1 MTLRPHPA
9 TLDRLDDAALMAHVA
24 DRDRQAEAALAVL
37 HRRHAAAMERAVQ
50 RRFGRE
56 RTEDVVQE
64 SFLRAWRHASRFDPG
79 CGSAAAWLRTIALRT
94 AVDLFRSSRRSV
106 VATEA
111 LDAAP
116 EASGRRSHRA
126 TVAAASHD
134 HDTEWRLVVDDAL
147 AGLSAEHRTVLHH
160 AYRGD
165 LTQQQIATRLG
176 VPLGTVKTRTF
187 HALASMRRTMQPALA
202 A

>member
-9 TLDRLDDAALMAHVA
+9 LDHLDDTALMAHVA
-24 DRDRQAEAALAVL
+24 RRDPHAEVALAAL
-37 HRRHAAAMERAVQ
+37 HRRHAAAIGRAVE

-64 SFLRAWRHASRFDPG
+64 SFLRAWRHAARFDPEH
-79 CGSAAAWLRTIALRT
+79 GSAAAWLQTIALRT

-106 VATEA
+106 VATER

-116 EASGRRSHRA
+116 DAWSRRCHRA
-126 TVAAASHD
+126 SAAASSHD
-134 HDTEWRLVVDDAL
+134 HETEWRLVLDDAL
-147 AGLSAEHRTVLHH
+147 AELSVEHRAVLDH

-165 LTQQQIATRLG
+165 LTQQQIANQLG
-176 VPLGTVKTRTF
+176 LPLGTVKTRTF
-187 HALASMRRTMQPALA
+187 HALASMRRRVLPALA